1 MRERNP
7 LPLPHRINNN
17 KYISETVLCGGFFVY
32 ISVCYGGGGFTVESV
47 TQSSKTAGGLFFS
60 STVSQDLVPALPG
73 WSIMF
78 RDK

>member
-1 MRERNP
+1 MWWFFC
-7 LPLPHRINNN
+7 L
-17 KYISETVLCGGFFVY
+17 YIKRLRR
-32 ISVCYGGGGFTVESV
+32 GGFTAESV